1 VRIEQLMTRFPRT
14 CGVKLS
20 LGEAARLMLENGCG
34 CLPVTAED
42 GSGRLVGM
50 ITDRD
55 ICMAAESQGKAL
67 RELLVGDAMEP
78 VVWACNPEDS
88 IDEAEEIM
96 REVGVRRLPVVD
108 GLDRL
113 LGVLSLTD
121 LAREALR
128 QRGSKQPE
136 ISVGEVGELL
146 ASICERSHEKRADPS
161 RNRRGEVSYEASKR

>member
-1 VRIEQLMTRFPRT
+1 MRIEQLMTKFPRT
-14 CGVKLS
+14 CGPQLS
-20 LGEAARLMLENGCG
+20 LGEAARLMLENSCG

-67 RELLVGDAMEP
+67 QELLVGEAMEP

-108 GLDRL
+108 GSERL

-121 LAREALR
+121 LAREAAR
-128 QRGSKQPE
+128 QQGSRNAE
-136 ISVGEVGELL
+136 ITVGEIGELL
-146 ASICERSHEKRADPS
+146 ASISERSRKE
-161 RNRRGEVSYEASKR
+161 G

>member
-1 VRIEQLMTRFPRT
+1 MKIEQLMTRFPKT
-14 CGVKLS
+14 CGAQLS
-20 LGEAARLMLENGCG
+20 LGEAARLMLENSCG
-34 CLPVTAED
+34 CLPVIAQD

-67 RELLVGDAMEP
+67 QKILVEDAMEP

-108 GLDRL
+108 GSERL

-121 LAREALR
+121 LAREAVR
-128 QRGSKQPE
+128 QRGSKNAE
-136 ISVGEVGELL
+136 ITVAEIGELL
-146 ASICERSHEKRADPS
+146 ASICERGRNKRADRS
-161 RNRRGEVSYEASKR
+161 RDRRDEL